1 MEATNKLYLP
11 IKGQP
16 IFIFSFLFSISGA
29 SYLGASMFLKAT
41 FDLSQSK
48 FYNTFFQ
55 LFFFLF
61 CLYFIKPQGKIVYLP

>member
-41 FDLSQSK
+41 FDLSKSK

-55 LFFFLF
+55 LFFFFVLF
-61 CLYFIKPQGKIVYLP
+61 IFY